1 MTSRRKV
8 LTLACLA
15 AMAHAVPAAAQGFP
29 DKPVKLIIPYAPGG
43 PTNLVGRMFGQKL
56 SQMWNQT
63 VVVENLPGAS
73 GHIGAAAVAQ
83 APPDGYT
90 LLLMANAHVV
100 SASLYDKL
108 PYDPVRDLGPL
119 SQILQ
124 YPLVLVVNP
133 SVPANTLAELI
144 GLSKKTN
151 LGLASAGTG
160 SSTHLAAEL
169 FRTASGLAFAHV
181 PYKGAGPA
189 TSDLVAGHAQM
200 MFNDVVSA
208 MPFVRSGRLR
218 AIATTGLKRAS
229 VLPNV
234 PTISESGFPG
244 FEAGSWL
251 AIVGPAGM
259 PSDVVRKLSADIN
272 TVVQQEDTRA
282 RFAELGVEPLGTSA
296 EQLGKIMQSDFEKW
310 TRVIRAGNIK
320 SE

>member
-1 MTSRRKV
+1 MTSRRMV
-8 LTLACLA
+8 FTLACLA
-15 AMAHAVPAAAQGFP
+15 AMAFAAPAAAQGYP
-29 DKPVKLIIPYAPGG
+29 NKPVKLIIPYAPGG

-73 GHIGAAAVAQ
+73 GHIGAAAVAK
-83 APPDGYT
+83 APADGYT

-144 GLSKKTN
+144 ALSKKTN

-218 AIATTGLKRAS
+218 AIATTGLTRSS

-234 PTISESGFPG
+234 PTVSESGFPG

-282 RFAELGVEPLGTSA
+282 RFAELGVEPLGTTP

-310 TRVIRAGNIK
+310 TRVIRAGNFK

>member
-73 GHIGAAAVAQ
+73 GHIGAAAVAK

-144 GLSKKTN
+144 ALSKKTN

-169 FRTASGLAFAHV
+169 FGTASGLAFAHV